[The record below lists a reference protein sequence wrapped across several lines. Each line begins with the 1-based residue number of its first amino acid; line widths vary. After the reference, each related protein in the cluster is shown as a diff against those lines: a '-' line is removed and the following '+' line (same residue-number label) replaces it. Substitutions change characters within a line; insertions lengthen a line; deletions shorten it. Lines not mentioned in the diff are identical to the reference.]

1 MSLLAMKLHAG
12 LAWSTTVIADGSN
25 TTVCKAIY
33 ALKIANIYKIKKK
46 RSVTAEKVMPKTKI

>member
-33 ALKIANIYKIKKK
+33 ALKMANIYIKKK